1 MVGEHLTTRRK
12 FLAQTATILAGVFL
26 LSGRTVS
33 SLRSR
38 RLVCRNCKALIKDE
52 VVSEIVCCPN
62 CGHEWLTGGLALS
75 DTPRPKFASY
85 QAPAPSVGWNYDQ
98 VPFPNFRMLEQT
110 DKPVLSLKQ
119 LKFSGRG
126 TA

>member
-12 FLAQTATILAGVFL
+12 FLAQSVTILTGIFL

-33 SLRSR
+33 AFRPR

-52 VVSEIVCCPN
+52 AVSEIIYCPN
-62 CGHEWLTGGLALS
+62 CGHEWLTGGLAPS
-75 DTPRPKFASY
+75 DVTRPKFASRKTP
-85 QAPAPSVGWNYDQ
+85 PASVVWNYDQ
-98 VPFPNFRMLEQT
+98 VPFPNFRMLEKT